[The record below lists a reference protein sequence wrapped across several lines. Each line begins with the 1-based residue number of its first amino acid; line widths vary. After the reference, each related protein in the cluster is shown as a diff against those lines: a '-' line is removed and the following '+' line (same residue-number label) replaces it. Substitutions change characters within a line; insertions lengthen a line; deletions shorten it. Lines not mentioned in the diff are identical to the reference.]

1 MMKTFTEK
9 KFAEWNE
16 DEIATTLR
24 YKSESSGMGAKC
36 LSYAVDMYNGLL
48 TGDVTM
54 VLTAA
59 RMDCHKIPCVILI
72 YEKDD
77 PEF

>member
-1 MMKTFTEK
+1 MQCTKKMKSPQQSQS
-9 KFAEWNE
+9 AA
-16 DEIATTLR
+16 DRA
-24 YKSESSGMGAKC
+24 GGGAKC
-36 LSYAVDMYNGLL
+36 LSYAADMYNGLL

-77 PEF
+77 SEF

>member
-1 MMKTFTEK
+1 MKM
-9 KFAEWNE
+9 
-16 DEIATTLR
+16 
-24 YKSESSGMGAKC
+24 KSPPPLDIKADRAGVEAKC
-36 LSYAVDMYNGLL
+36 LSYAADMYNGLL

-54 VLTAA
+54 TLRAA

-77 PEF
+77 SEF

>member
-1 MMKTFTEK
+1 MKTFTEK
-9 KFAEWNE
+9 RFAEWNE

-24 YKSESSGMGAKC
+24 YKSGSCGGGAKC
-36 LSYAVDMYNGLL
+36 LSYAADMYNGLL

-54 VLTAA
+54 TLRAA
-59 RMDCHKIPCVILI
+59 RMDCCVILI

-77 PEF
+77 SEF